1 MMFKRYQNELIVA
14 FSILLLIIS
23 LVYKSTALSSSSE
36 SLSMGK
42 QELSEFKE
50 LLVFKKRWLDK
61 KTPKKVDKLEK
72 LVPASKVI
80 WKKKGKKLTASYK
93 DLTAKELNKLVT
105 SILNIAVQIQVLE
118 ISNNDGSYTME
129 FKCKW

>member
-14 FSILLLIIS
+14 FSILLLI
-23 LVYKSTALSSSSE
+23 LALAYKSTAFSSSAE
-36 SLSMGK
+36 NISMGK
-42 QELSEFKE
+42 QEVSEFKK

-61 KTPKKVDKLEK
+61 KTSKRVDKLEK

-80 WKKKGKKLTASYK
+80 WKKKGKKLTARYK
-93 DLTAKELNKLVT
+93 DLTPKELNKLIT
-105 SILNIAVQIQVLE
+105 SILNMAVQIQVLE
-118 ISNNDGSYTME
+118 ISNNNGSYTVE

>member
-14 FSILLLIIS
+14 FSIVLLI
-23 LVYKSTALSSSSE
+23 LALAYKSTAFSSSAE
-36 SLSMGK
+36 SISMGK
-42 QELSEFKE
+42 QEVSEFKE

-61 KTPKKVDKLEK
+61 KTSGRVDKLEK

-80 WKKKGKKLTASYK
+80 WKKKGKKLTAKYK
-93 DLTAKELNKLVT
+93 DLTPKELNKLIT
-105 SILNIAVQIQVLE
+105 SILNMAVQIQVLE
-118 ISNNDGSYTME
+118 ISNNSGSYTVE